1 MRYIDQ
7 MDITGKKLLVRV
19 DYNVPMKDGSIT
31 DDSRI
36 QASRDTL
43 LYCLNQGA
51 AVILCSHMGKPKG
64 KVVSELSMAPVAK
77 RLEELLEKVVTT
89 ASDIVGEDATAKAAD
104 LAPGEVLLLE
114 NLRFDPGE
122 QKNDP
127 EFSRKLAGLADIYVD
142 DAFGVAHRAHAS
154 VVGVTEHAP
163 ACCAGLLL
171 KRETD
176 YLNMVVEGPERPY
189 VAISGGAKVSTKL
202 GVLYALLEKVDRII
216 IGGAMANTFLKAQG
230 YSVGASLV
238 EEDLLDDA
246 RMIMKRAM
254 DKGVGFYLPVDFIMG
269 TDPKGG
275 IASGVKPF
283 QDIPDGEM
291 TLDTGPASHALFA
304 EVLKD
309 AKTIIWN
316 GPLGVF
322 ENPAFSQGS
331 VGMAHL
337 VAGLDA
343 TTIVGGGDTDALI
356 HLCKIEDKF
365 SFISTGGG
373 SFLEYLQGREL
384 PAIKALKEC
393 AR

>member
-1 MRYIDQ
+1 
-7 MDITGKKLLVRV
+7 
-19 DYNVPMKDGSIT
+19 
-31 DDSRI
+31 
-36 QASRDTL
+36 
-43 LYCLNQGA
+43 
-51 AVILCSHMGKPKG
+51 
-64 KVVSELSMAPVAK
+64 
-77 RLEELLEKVVTT
+77 
-89 ASDIVGEDATAKAAD
+89 
-104 LAPGEVLLLE
+104 
-114 NLRFDPGE
+114 
-122 QKNDP
+122 
-127 EFSRKLAGLADIYVD
+127 
-142 DAFGVAHRAHAS
+142 
-154 VVGVTEHAP
+154 
-163 ACCAGLLL
+163 
-171 KRETD
+171 
-176 YLNMVVEGPERPY
+176 
-189 VAISGGAKVSTKL
+189 
-202 GVLYALLEKVDRII
+202 
-216 IGGAMANTFLKAQG
+216 
-230 YSVGASLV
+230 
-238 EEDLLDDA
+238 
-246 RMIMKRAM
+246 
-254 DKGVGFYLPVDFIMG
+254 
-269 TDPKGG
+269 PKGG